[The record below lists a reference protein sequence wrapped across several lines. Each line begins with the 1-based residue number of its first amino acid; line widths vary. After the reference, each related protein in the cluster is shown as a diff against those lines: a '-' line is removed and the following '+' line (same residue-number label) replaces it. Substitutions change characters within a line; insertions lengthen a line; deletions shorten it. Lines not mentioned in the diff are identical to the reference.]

1 MLRTA
6 FLFNIIISSSTNTNQ
21 FSQHFCHRKHWN
33 KKIEWKH
40 ILNIFKQKNVN
51 NLHEFYKMVTQ
62 LSSSITN
69 SYCNFMLLLRN
80 RATKTT
86 TQTLMKRMLSDDEF
100 QRIVHHTVEKS
111 EISKKITIIG
121 YWLKHILNGN
131 ICVGK
136 YEIKM
141 KNNC

>member
-1 MLRTA
+1 
-6 FLFNIIISSSTNTNQ
+6 
-21 FSQHFCHRKHWN
+21 
-33 KKIEWKH
+33 
-40 ILNIFKQKNVN
+40 
-51 NLHEFYKMVTQ
+51 MVTQ